1 MEIKYKKLIFNP
13 NAYFDIKRKEVILP
27 ISPEWKNVVKWQK
40 EFPNVHKRI
49 LYVADEIQRQQSKDE
64 DWRRPTIEVK
74 GGISIHTWK
83 YRTGEIQ
90 SVQEFRGEL
99 PHGSKINYHMSGYKI
114 SEEFFRM
121 GEKHGEQKFY
131 HDDGGLQGLQHC
143 RNGMK
148 CNEWETYNKD
158 TSIQSTIKYQNGI
171 KTYECS
177 YRKYSS
183 FDKDRIPQI
192 VKEINYVDG
201 KMDGNYLDCFVNG
214 KRRTEGKMVNGEM
227 NGTWNFYM
235 NDGNTLELSVDMD
248 AGEIVRVNYKRYL
261 S

>member
-1 MEIKYKKLIFNP
+1 MPACPFKTSPLCKTNLAPPCTSSTELAGGIDKSFTRYLVVEPPSDTNTLTVTVVVKTLKT
-13 NAYFDIKRKEVILP
+13 EVIERVDLARLFGV
-27 ISPEWKNVVKWQK
+27 SGVE
-40 EFPNVHKRI
+40 
-49 LYVADEIQRQQSKDE
+49 EIR
-64 DWRRPTIEVK
+64 
-74 GGISIHTWK
+74 
-83 YRTGEIQ
+83 GEIQ

-131 HDDGGLQGLQHC
+131 HDDGGVQGLQHY

-148 CNEWETYNKD
+148 CNVWETYNKD

-177 YRKYSS
+177 YRKYPS

-214 KRRTEGKMVNGEM
+214 KRRTEGKMINGEM